1 MMLLVLKLII
11 AHVLGDFVL
20 QPDTWVAD
28 KKEKKQASLFLYLH
42 TLVHAVTLLCMLSFD
57 RRYLLAIL
65 IIVFSHFLIDLIK
78 LNLDKKVNFKLLFL
92 LDQLAHLLVI
102 AGIVYWYQPF
112 SIDLSRVYSIEIL
125 YLVLAIIA
133 VTSISSV
140 IMKLLMSTWN
150 LNEDHAKDSL
160 EKAGKYIGILER
172 LFVFAFIALGQ
183 WAAIGFLI
191 TAKSVFRFG
200 DLSKAKDRKL
210 TEYVLIGTLL
220 SFGLAM
226 IVGLLYTY
234 AMGILSVTEI

>member
-1 MMLLVLKLII
+1 
-11 AHVLGDFVL
+11 
-20 QPDTWVAD
+20 
-28 KKEKKQASLFLYLH
+28 
-42 TLVHAVTLLCMLSFD
+42 MLSFAWS
-57 RRYLLAIL
+57 YWLAIL
-65 IIVFSHFLIDLIK
+65 IIVLSHFVIDLIK
-78 LNLDKKVNFKLLFL
+78 LHLDNKIHFKLLFL
-92 LDQLAHLLVI
+92 LDQFAHLLVI
-102 AGIVYWYQPF
+102 VGVVYWYHPF
-112 SIDLSRVYSIEIL
+112 FIDLSRVYSFEIL
-125 YLVLAIIA
+125 LLALAIIA

-234 AMGILSVTEI
+234 AMGILSVEK